1 MDGASIGPK
10 EGLTHMRQQYTP
22 IFAKVLA
29 SRLWALSPATRCVWL
44 WLELRCDPEGYMCT
58 DVAGV
63 AIGAHVTG
71 SEAREALEVLSLEDA
86 DADPQDPHQ
95 GRLIERVPGG
105 WRVLGFEEA
114 RELAKAE
121 GRRARAR
128 RYMATSR
135 AAAKDMATKA
145 ANDIDAA
152 LLDAAHAIGFADGVD
167 AVTPGVPSMTP
178 PKPKPKPKPFSPE
191 DRRESPEPPPAASLH
206 EAQGARTVWRDL
218 SGWTMTPGLRGE
230 AVMAGVPA
238 EDIDGYL
245 VRLANG
251 PIGGTRGVFDRD
263 GYVRSM
269 FGKWRLWSETERAK
283 RPQGTK
289 APAEVKGMPPWVRQS
304 HRDQLQQLGLE
315 LKTEAKR
322 FATTHHIPP
331 SCINQHDAAKAFT
344 AFIARIA
351 KEAA

>member
-1 MDGASIGPK
+1 
-10 EGLTHMRQQYTP
+10 MRQQYTP

-71 SEAREALEVLSLEDA
+71 SEAREALEVLALEDA

-135 AAAKDMATKA
+135 AAAKEA
-145 ANDIDAA
+145 ANDVAP
-152 LLDAAHAIGFADGVD
+152 VD
-167 AVTPGVPSMTP
+167 ASVPSVTP

-191 DRRESPEPPPAASLH
+191 DRRESPEPPPAAPLQ
-206 EAQGARTVWRDL
+206 EAQGTRTVWRDL

-289 APAEVKGMPPWVRQS
+289 ATPEVKGMPPWVRQS

-322 FATTHHIPP
+322 FASTHHIPP